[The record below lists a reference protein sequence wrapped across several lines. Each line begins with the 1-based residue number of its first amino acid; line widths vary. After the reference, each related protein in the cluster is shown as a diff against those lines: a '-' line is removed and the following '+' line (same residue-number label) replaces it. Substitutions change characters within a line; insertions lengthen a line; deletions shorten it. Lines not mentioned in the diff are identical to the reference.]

1 MRAALY
7 ARVSTK
13 EQNTLPMQ
21 MKSIKSLAR
30 QRNWSVTI
38 AVSEIAS
45 GRAFRPEREAI
56 MSAAR
61 SHKID
66 VVVVWKVDRWGRN
79 LSDLISTLEELS
91 SLGVSLVSTT
101 ESFDMTSPAG
111 KAMVSMLSVFSNFE
125 RDMLGERIKAGIR
138 ASKKKHGRPTTA
150 LKHAS
155 KIRQLYADGMTKA
168 AIARKLK
175 IGRTSVIRILATDDQ
190 VPKRKEN
197 SPEERKN
204 NSPTYK

>member
-1 MRAALY
+1 MRVALY

-21 MKSIKSLAR
+21 MKAVKMLAR
-30 QRNWSVTI
+30 QRKWSVTM

-45 GRAFRPEREAI
+45 GRAARPEREAI
-56 MSAAR
+56 MIAAR
-61 SHKID
+61 RRKID
-66 VVVVWKVDRWGRN
+66 AIAVWKVDRWGRS

-91 SLGVSLVSTT
+91 LLGVSLVSAT

-138 ASKKKHGRPTTA
+138 ASKKKHGRPRTA
-150 LKHAS
+150 LRHAP
-155 KIRQLYADGMTKA
+155 KVRRLYEDGMTKA
-168 AIARKLK
+168 AIARKLG
-175 IGRTSVIRILATDDQ
+175 IGRTSVIRILSDDEIA
-190 VPKRKEN
+190 K
-197 SPEERKN
+197 
-204 NSPTYK
+204 

>member
-1 MRAALY
+1 MRVALY

-21 MKSIKSLAR
+21 MKAVKTLAR
-30 QRNWSVTI
+30 QRNWQVTMT
-38 AVSEIAS
+38 VSETAS
-45 GRAFRPEREAI
+45 GRATRPERETI
-56 MSAAR
+56 MNAAR
-61 SHKID
+61 RRKID

-91 SLGVSLVSTT
+91 LLGVSLVSVT

-138 ASKKKHGRPTTA
+138 ASKKKHGRPRTA
-150 LKHAS
+150 LKHAT
-155 KIRQLYADGMTKA
+155 KIRKLYADGKTKA
-168 AIARKLK
+168 AIARKLG
-175 IGRTSVIRILATDDQ
+175 IGRTSVIRILSAG
-190 VPKRKEN
+190 
-197 SPEERKN
+197 EEIAK
-204 NSPTYK
+204 

>member
-21 MKSIKSLAR
+21 MKTVKSLAR
-30 QRNWSVTI
+30 QRSWSVTMV
-38 AVSEIAS
+38 VSEIAS
-45 GRAFRPEREAI
+45 GRATRPERETI
-56 MSAAR
+56 MEAAR
-61 SHKID
+61 RRKID

-79 LSDLISTLEELS
+79 LSDLISTIEELS
-91 SLGVSLVSTT
+91 LLGVSLVSAT

-138 ASKKKHGRPTTA
+138 ASKKKHGRPRTA
-150 LKHAS
+150 LKHSS
-155 KIRQLYADGMTKA
+155 KIQKLYADGMTKA
-168 AIARKLK
+168 AIARKLR
-175 IGRTSVIRILATDDQ
+175 IGRTSVIRILAANDEI
-190 VPKRKEN
+190 PR
-197 SPEERKN
+197 
-204 NSPTYK
+204 